1 MNPFQKLRFIISV
14 SRSQG
19 VIRRYF
25 VVNGFDGALTLL
37 GLNTGFYLSAEVE
50 LSVAIH
56 ACVGAAIALCM
67 SGISSAYLSE
77 TAERQHELAELQ
89 RAMVTDLDSS
99 VQSTA
104 TLVIPVFIALVNGLS
119 PFFFALLIIAPL
131 WLAQAGLTM
140 IYSPIAMAI
149 GVAFT
154 EIFFLG
160 MFLAKIGTGSL
171 IWSGIKALLIGVTT
185 VLLILLLEG

>member
-1 MNPFQKLRFIISV
+1 MNIFQKLRFIIRV
-14 SRSQG
+14 SGSMG

-25 VVNGFDGALTLL
+25 VVNSFDGALTLL

-50 LSVAIH
+50 LSVVIH
-56 ACVGAAIALCM
+56 ACTGTAIALCM

-89 RAMVTDLDSS
+89 RAMVNDLDSS
-99 VQSTA
+99 IQRTA
-104 TLVIPVFIALVNGLS
+104 TRVIPVCIAMVNGLS

-131 WLAQAGLTM
+131 WLAQAGLTLV
-140 IYSPIAMAI
+140 YSPIVMAI
-149 GVAFT
+149 GVAFI

-160 MFLAKIGTGSL
+160 MFLAKIGAGNL
-171 IWSGIKALLIGVTT
+171 IWSGIKALSIAVTT

>member
-25 VVNGFDGALTLL
+25 VVNSFDGALTLL
-37 GLNTGFYLSAEVE
+37 GLNIGFYLSNEVE
-50 LSVAIH
+50 LSVVIH
-56 ACVGAAIALCM
+56 ACVGTAIALCM

-77 TAERQHELAELQ
+77 TAERQYELAELQ

-99 VQSTA
+99 IQRTA
-104 TLVIPVFIALVNGLS
+104 TRVIPVFIALVNGLS
-119 PFFFALLIIAPL
+119 PLFFALLIIAPL
-131 WLAQAGLTM
+131 WLAQAGLT
-140 IYSPIAMAI
+140 ISDSPIVMAI
-149 GVAFT
+149 GVAFA

-160 MFLAKIGTGSL
+160 MFLARIGSGSL
-171 IWSGIKALLIGVTT
+171 IWSGIKALLIAATT
-185 VLLILLLEG
+185 VLLIFLLES

>member
-1 MNPFQKLRFIISV
+1 MNPFQKLAFIISV

-19 VIRRYF
+19 VMRRYF
-25 VVNGFDGALTLL
+25 VVNSFDGALTLL
-37 GLNTGFYLSAEVE
+37 GLNTGFYLSAEVD
-50 LSVAIH
+50 LSVVIH
-56 ACVGAAIALCM
+56 ACVGTAVALCM
-67 SGISSAYLSE
+67 SGFSSAYLSE

-99 VQSTA
+99 IQSTA
-104 TLVIPVFIALVNGLS
+104 ARVIPVLIALVNGLS

-140 IYSPIAMAI
+140 IYSPMVMAI
-149 GVAFT
+149 GVAFA
-154 EIFFLG
+154 EIFLLG
-160 MFLAKIGTGSL
+160 MFLAQVGTSSL
-171 IWSGIKALLIGVTT
+171 IWSGIKALGIAAIT